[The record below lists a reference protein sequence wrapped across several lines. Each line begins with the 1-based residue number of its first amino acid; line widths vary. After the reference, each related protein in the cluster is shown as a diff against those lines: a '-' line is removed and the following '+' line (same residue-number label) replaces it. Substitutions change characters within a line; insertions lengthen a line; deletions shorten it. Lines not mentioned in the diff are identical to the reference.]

1 MLYVCSTI
9 QIYSIHSSSSSSP
22 ISHLSHLN
30 VFFHFLFLLYFLLL
44 YQSFTFAVSAFLFP
58 FLSPDH
64 PYFCSDFS
72 FFICIH
78 PSGARVH
85 SNSWGSFFSGNGFYA
100 AADVDDYLYK
110 HPVRSILKMKFYD
123 YLLIFMTYENDDGY
137 LQI

>member
-1 MLYVCSTI
+1 MPYVCSTI
-9 QIYSIHSSSSSSP
+9 EIYSIHSSSPP
-22 ISHLSHLN
+22 ITHLSHLN
-30 VFFHFLFLLYFLLL
+30 VFLYFLLL
-44 YQSFTFAVSAFLFP
+44 YHSFTFAVSAFLFP
-58 FLSPDH
+58 FLLPDRFC
-64 PYFCSDFS
+64 FCSDFC

-110 HPVRSILKMKFYD
+110 HPVRSIPKMKFYD
-123 YLLIFMTYENDDGY
+123 YLLIFMTNEDDDGY

>member
-22 ISHLSHLN
+22 ISHLSRLN
-30 VFFHFLFLLYFLLL
+30 VFLHFLLL
-44 YQSFTFAVSAFLFP
+44 LYLLLLYHSFTFAVSAFLFP
-58 FLSPDH
+58 FLLPDH
-64 PYFCSDFS
+64 SYFC

-110 HPVRSILKMKFYD
+110 HPVRFILKMKFYD
-123 YLLIFMTYENDDGY
+123 YLLIYMTYEDDDGY